1 MFQKSDKA
9 KMSLLNHEAG
19 QLRRDSEAKNS
30 IVLTW
35 QISFDHILETRPS
48 AAELLALMSFFDG
61 QGIPEELIRNKGA
74 IGGEDGDDG
83 GDMGKGGDTQCTSK
97 SGDEDDSLSE
107 SSFDDRFETDIVT
120 LRNYS
125 FVSVTADAKIF
136 EMHGLV
142 QLATRKWLEAH
153 GQLERW
159 KRQYIRNLRIHM
171 RPGKYENW
179 TVWQMLFPH
188 VKSALTQQPGSEE
201 SLAEWA
207 TILYYGAWYAWA
219 RGSYPDAERMSVKS
233 MKVRKKLFKQEHQ
246 EVLHSIAMVA
256 LAYRLGGRWKEA
268 EELEVQV
275 MEISLRVLGEEYPF

>member
-61 QGIPEELIRNKGA
+61 QGIPEDLLRNKGA
-74 IGGEDGDDG
+74 IGGEDGGDG
-83 GDMGKGGDTQCTSK
+83 EDVGKGGDAQCTSK
-97 SGDEDDSLSE
+97 SGDEVENDSLSE

-171 RPGKYENW
+171 QPGNYENW
-179 TVWQMLFPH
+179 TVWQKLFPH
-188 VKSALTQQPGSEE
+188 AKSALTQQPESLPE
-201 SLAEWA
+201 SLAE
-207 TILYYGAWYAWA
+207 
-219 RGSYPDAERMSVKS
+219 
-233 MKVRKKLFKQEHQ
+233 
-246 EVLHSIAMVA
+246 
-256 LAYRLGGRWKEA
+256 
-268 EELEVQV
+268 
-275 MEISLRVLGEEYPF
+275 